1 MNIVLAGHFTFPVGG
16 APAARMNNLGSGFRE
31 CGATVHVLAMAP
43 NLDGVAQPA
52 SGQTET
58 GVTFEHTGYVN
69 TRLRTDNVIGLRGK
83 TRRAKL
89 KWFIRLYGS
98 VIPTATRLKAMIRAG
113 QCDLFIGYGRNA
125 ALLMPLVW
133 LCHRHKV
140 PCLLDIVEIP
150 EQFAGI
156 GGKLNPMY
164 WDWVVGMRW
173 MPKQFDGLTVIT
185 HGLEALYRQR
195 GCRDILVVPS
205 LEQWAAPPV
214 LAPSIAAESFRLTY
228 VGALLP
234 RDAPEVLFG
243 VMRVLAERDVPVQLA
258 VAGRYEDTPTGRYWA
273 EQCRSDPLLA
283 KTVQLCGPLS
293 DAALQAQLQASDGLI
308 LTRREAATEVNS
320 FPTRLIEY
328 LKQARPVFIS
338 AVGDVSRYLRDGLD
352 AVLLP
357 ASAPEEAAKRIAQV
371 AGSADRGYALGQQ
384 GFVRGAEWF
393 DRQRHAARILEFA
406 SGLTRR

>member
-1 MNIVLAGHFTFPVGG
+1 MKVIIAGHFLFPSGS
-16 APAARMNNLGSGFRE
+16 ASAARVRNLAEGLRT
-31 CGATVHVLAMAP
+31 CNAQVHILVMAP
-43 NLDGVAQPA
+43 SVSAGAGRTD
-52 SGQTET
+52 SGI
-58 GVTFEHTGYVN
+58 TFEHANQSYERINSSGHMSPG
-69 TRLRTDNVIGLRGK
+69 RLRNR
-83 TRRAKL
+83 
-89 KWFIRLYGS
+89 
-98 VIPTATRLKAMIRAG
+98 RLKDKFVWFTKFYSSARPTYQRLSQLIRAG

-133 LCHRHKV
+133 VCHRHNV

-205 LEQWAAPPV
+205 IEQWDAPPALTPSPAAAP
-214 LAPSIAAESFRLTY
+214 FRLTY

-243 VMRVLAERDVPVQLA
+243 AMRVLAERDVPVQLA

-283 KTVQLCGPLS
+283 KTVRLCGPLS
-293 DAALQAQLQASDGLI
+293 DAALQAQLKTSDGLI

-338 AVGDVSRYLRDGLD
+338 KVGDVSRYLRDGLD

-357 ASAPEEAAKRIAQV
+357 AAGPEAAADRIAEV
-371 AGSADRGYALGQQ
+371 AGSADRGYAIGQQ
-384 GFVRGAEWF
+384 GFMRGAEWF
-393 DRQRHAARILEFA
+393 DRRRHAARILEFA
-406 SGLTRR
+406 AGLARR